1 MPCGGSA
8 KAAGL
13 GESRAGKPAN
23 SPVGA
28 ISRRHRPS
36 KGGAVFYCVSCRHT
50 GARIRNDVFAGIIV
64 ARGCNACAPRGEEWP
79 PRQSRPPKFEAPIGV
94 AMTIERMH
102 TGPRMSQVVIH
113 NSTVYLAGQVASGAQ
128 GMSVAEQT
136 K

>member
-23 SPVGA
+23 SPAGA

-36 KGGAVFYCVSCRHT
+36 KGGAVFYCASRFIVPRAGRTCAH
-50 GARIRNDVFAGIIV
+50 IRNGVVAGIIV
-64 ARGCNACAPRGEEWP
+64 G
-79 PRQSRPPKFEAPIGV
+79 QSRPSKFEAAIGV

-113 NSTVYLAGQVASGAQ
+113 N
-128 GMSVAEQT
+128 
-136 K
+136 